1 MLLGA
6 QSWARA
12 LVLAWVALTIFRT
25 AEAAGWGRLG
35 SLTSLVKPPLR
46 QAPKLLEG
54 YVKYDERNGV
64 FSFVRGLQGLPRDD
78 SPAHGSFSDALR
90 HKSNFGQLRITTN
103 PAFPDDV
110 QMQAAGFVEGYL
122 TAERIFDYAYN
133 MKSWLAS
140 QTNDTFKVGDWLFEQ
155 DRWARQQVKDF
166 INGEGDAATGAP
178 SPSYWRAVGLLISQM
193 DGLMAGYS
201 ARLSEMGPE
210 APLERLTKWDFL
222 VLNSLGDMEDVLA
235 IIFPNTDD
243 GSDTSDYDDIDNNIS
258 NNSGQA
264 GQTVESAIN
273 PNSVTRVT
281 SGTTSETESATT
293 VKKMKAG
300 KSKARFTRTP
310 NPERDSSFFFRP
322 EEPEEEEEDAAKP
335 AATSAV
341 DASQVQQPQEEQRLR
356 RFARAMV
363 ADEKE
368 QQLEVVSKVHKTTL
382 QENEAEEDPGL
393 PIAAPRGSWEGL
405 TPGQVRARI
414 AMRGRCT
421 ALIKVT
427 PGLDDLLMG
436 HVTWWSYASM
446 LRIYKHYN
454 LRLNQLTG
462 LGGQPANTR
471 ISFSSYP
478 GQISSAD
485 DWYLLG
491 SGLVVTETSLDTFDH
506 NRFNASYGC
515 TTASLLS
522 WQRVLA
528 ANLLAVDGPGW
539 GELAAA
545 YNGGTYNNQYMIVNL
560 NLFSPGSELQ
570 PGLLTVTE
578 IIPGLVVSA
587 DATSDLLLGHFPSY
601 NVPYFPE
608 VYQAAGY
615 RRHAE
620 AMAARG
626 QEFAEAA
633 RGISYQLAPRA
644 KIFRRDAAS
653 AADLNSFR
661 RLLRSNGWDR
671 RPDTSDP
678 LSASS
683 PWDALCARGD
693 LDPESPALYGCYDG
707 KVTNYRRALELS
719 ADAINGPTTE
729 NGQQPFRWDVHGHIP
744 STKYRG
750 MLEVYETEW
759 EEQRP

>member
-1 MLLGA
+1 MLSGVR
-6 QSWARA
+6 SWSRG
-12 LVLAWVALTIFRT
+12 LVLGWVALSIFLT
-25 AEAAGWGRLG
+25 AEAASWGRLG
-35 SLTSLVKPPLR
+35 SIASFIKPPQR

-54 YVKYDERNGV
+54 YVKFDENNGV

-155 DRWARQQVKDF
+155 DRWARQQVRDF
-166 INGEGDAATGAP
+166 ASGQGDAAAGAP
-178 SPSYWRAVGLLISQM
+178 SPLYWRAVGLLIAQM

-222 VLNSLGDMEDVLA
+222 VLNALGDMEDLMA
-235 IIFPNTDD
+235 IIFPDTDD
-243 GSDTSDYDDIDNNIS
+243 GSDTSDYDDIENNDSS
-258 NNSGQA
+258 NTNSDQVD
-264 GQTVESAIN
+264 QVESVRN
-273 PNSVTRVT
+273 PTIAGLT
-281 SGTTSETESATT
+281 SDTFTTTT
-293 VKKMKAG
+293 DMNVKGLKAG
-300 KSKARFTRTP
+300 KPKARSVRTP
-310 NPERDSSFFFRP
+310 NPERDSSFFFRL
-322 EEPEEEEEDAAKP
+322 EEEEEEEATADAP
-335 AATSAV
+335 RE
-341 DASQVQQPQEEQRLR
+341 QQRKEEQRPR
-356 RFARAMV
+356 HVARALM
-363 ADEKE
+363 AGEKQQQPEMGKMGAGLREGEDAEDE
-368 QQLEVVSKVHKTTL
+368 
-382 QENEAEEDPGL
+382 GL

-421 ALIKVT
+421 ALVKVT

-462 LGGQPANTR
+462 VGGQPANTR

-506 NRFNASYGC
+506 NRFNATYGC
-515 TTASLLS
+515 TTQSLLS

-539 GELAAA
+539 AELAAA

-578 IIPGLVVSA
+578 IIPGLIVSA

-608 VYQAAGY
+608 VYEAAGY

-653 AADLNSFR
+653 AAELDSFR

-707 KVTNYRRALELS
+707 KVTNFRRALELS

-729 NGQQPFRWDVHGHIP
+729 NGQEAFRWDVHGHIP